1 MPDTEMLHTL
11 TPTRRSLVVPARSVD
26 TPRCTLVTAL
36 MQTAIV
42 ADCTRAAGFSISCNT
57 SLVAQSPEL

>member
-11 TPTRRSLVVPARSVD
+11 MLTRASLVVPARSGD
-26 TPRCTLVTAL
+26 TPRCTLVMAL
-36 MQTAIV
+36 KQTAIV

-57 SLVAQSPEL
+57 SPVAQSPEL